1 MKKKLY
7 FLAFLFSFFLNA
19 QNNNNC
25 WTLIHNSVDIYNGQY
40 NNNEFPGYHDPQTT
54 DLQEVSNGFLT
65 TGQYNKQVFDSNDNN
80 TYNNLKDKDGSYLTK
95 HDYNGNLKW
104 VVYTEKSTTSY
115 RDVMFGS
122 SEDKEGNIYVIGHS
136 FDGTFFDS
144 KGTEITFKNS
154 TNLLYGGFIIKLNE
168 NGEIL
173 WYIII
178 DNVYSKK
185 INIDNDNNILLS
197 GDILAYN
204 NTKFNFYL
212 NGIQTNSLS
221 HFETM
226 GNNSN
231 YVNRGVLKINPE
243 GKLIWYTAIKT
254 SGPNSE
260 FLIDIGNDKNNNVYV
275 TGYCSSKVEIYSA
288 GKTNNP
294 NTINW
299 AGVDTKTFLIK
310 FNRNGEFLW
319 SVKSLL
325 NDSKINGVTAW
336 STIVDDAGN
345 SYISGSNDR
354 WRKDVNHIFENTDGT
369 ITSEN
374 VGTFFIA
381 KVNNKGICEW
391 IKGAAHSYSG
401 TGYKTII
408 SENEV
413 ITIGSV
419 AAFGNQI
426 EDVKFLSTDGNHIQG
441 SFYSSDYFLTVYDF
455 DGNIKRVI
463 TNGIN
468 KDSSFWGRISGFF
481 KSSINENYYLSR
493 NLYFNSNS
501 SQEYQNFGH
510 IIKTSDGNEYEGTI
524 TRFNEKCSLILGN
537 TINQNIPPLSIC
549 DNISFGTNSDGII
562 QIDLTQNE
570 NEILINETLSD
581 YQISYYKDKNLTKL
595 ISNPKV
601 YINSTQ
607 KETIYIKAKHLSDS
621 SKSGTTSFIINVMDL
636 PNSINSITLKQCDNE
651 DINGFTS
658 FNLNETKTKIISNSE
673 NYTITFFKEKNLAEN
688 NIDPILNPSTYTN
701 QVISND
707 KVWAR
712 VENNNGCFNISEVN
726 LIISTTQI
734 PNSFSKIFYQCDNGT
749 DTKDGIASFDFSSVT
764 QEVINLFPSNQDL
777 IIKYYKNENDAL
789 SESNEITNI
798 SNHQNTESPNSQNIY
813 IRVDNKLNNDCLALG
828 HHITLNVEKPPIAN
842 SVTINPEC
850 DNDKDGIFDFD
861 TSTIHKTIIGNQ
873 TNVTVKYFDKDN
885 NPLPS
890 PLPNPFSTSTQTVTA
905 RVLNTVSKVP
915 NGQCYDETLINF
927 LVNTTPTLSRVPAQ
941 KKCDRD
947 FDGIESF
954 DTSAIENTLL
964 GNQTGMVVKYFDE
977 NNNPLPSPLPNPFTS
992 STQTIRVRV
1001 ENPKYSLCFNET
1013 TIDFIVNEKPYFEL
1027 DTQTIICTNIN
1038 SSIDM
1043 TVLNPKGN
1051 YYYTWKDEN
1060 GNIISNDI
1068 KAKASKGGNYFVTA
1082 ISNFGCES
1090 DTKSIQVIESSIS
1103 SITVNDLEITDDSE
1117 NNSIKINTSNIGS
1130 GNYEF
1135 SLLDSNSNTIYD
1147 FQKVPFFDNL
1157 RGGIYTILIK
1167 DINKCGVQSF
1177 VISIISYPKFFTPNQ
1192 DGVNDTWHILGIGKS
1207 FYKNGNVKIYNRFG
1221 KLLKTLSIDSS
1232 GWDGTSDGV
1241 KLPSND
1247 YWFYAELT
1255 DPKGIV
1261 ITKKGSF
1268 SLIRK

>member
-25 WTLIHNSVDIYNGQY
+25 WTLIHNGVDIYNGQQG
-40 NNNEFPGYHDPQTT
+40 NESNGHHDPQTT
-54 DLQEVSNGFLT
+54 DLTQVKNGFLT
-65 TGQYNKQVFDSNDNN
+65 SGYYNKQSFDSNDGLV
-80 TYNNLKDKDGSYLTK
+80 YNKLKDKAGSYLTK
-95 HDYNGNLKW
+95 HDYDGNLKW
-104 VVYTEKSTTSY
+104 IVYTEKYQYSE
-115 RDVMFGS
+115 RDIIHGS
-122 SEDKEGNIYVIGHS
+122 AEDKQGNIFLIGHS
-136 FDGTFFDS
+136 YNGIFYDS
-144 KGTEITFKNS
+144 KGTKINFKNS
-154 TNLLYGGFIIKLNE
+154 NLSSYGFIVKLNG

-173 WYIII
+173 WYSQLN
-178 DNVYSKK
+178 NVYPKR
-185 INIDNDNNILLS
+185 ITMDNDDNILLS
-197 GDILAYN
+197 GTLSVYN
-204 NTKFNFYL
+204 NRKMVYAL
-212 NGIQTNSLS
+212 NGTITEKFSYFENFGDEKNYINS
-221 HFETM
+221 F
-226 GNNSN
+226 
-231 YVNRGVLKINPE
+231 VLKINSV
-243 GKLIWYTAIKT
+243 GKVLWHTGIKID
-254 SGPNSE
+254 GPNNE
-260 FLIDIGNDKNNNVYV
+260 FLEDIGSDNNNNVYI
-275 TGYCSSKVEIYSA
+275 TGYCGSNAEIYSA
-288 GKTNNP
+288 GTTKKP
-294 NTINW
+294 NIIKW
-299 AGVDTKTFLIK
+299 KSIYAKTFLVK
-310 FNRNGEFLW
+310 FDKNGQFLW
-319 SVKSLL
+319 NVKSLL
-325 NDSKINGVTAW
+325 DHPTDNGVQAYSLT
-336 STIVDDAGN
+336 VDEQGN
-345 SYISGSNDR
+345 SYISGSNEAGY
-354 WRKDVNHIFENTDGT
+354 VSSPNQIFENTDGS
-369 ITSEN
+369 ITSEK
-374 VGTFFIA
+374 VGSLFIA
-381 KVNNKGICEW
+381 KVNTNGVCEW
-391 IKGAAHSYSG
+391 IRGASTSYYG
-401 TGYKTII
+401 IGYKVIKSNDEII
-408 SENEV
+408 TVAKVWDNVSLSQEV
-413 ITIGSV
+413 
-419 AAFGNQI
+419 
-426 EDVKFLSTDGNHIQG
+426 EFLSTNKKNITA
-441 SFYSSDYFLTVYDF
+441 SFYPGDYFIVVYDTK
-455 DGNIKRVI
+455 GNLKRVVS
-463 TNGIN
+463 NGIN
-468 KDSSFWGRISGFF
+468 NKRFFFQDRISGFF
-481 KSSINENYYLSR
+481 KDDNDNYYISR
-493 NLYFNSNS
+493 NLGFFINVFDDYN
-501 SQEYQNFGH
+501 NFGH
-510 IIKTSDGNEYEGTI
+510 TFNINDTDRADGIVTK
-524 TRFNEKCSLILGN
+524 FNESCGLIVGN
-537 TINQNIPPLSIC
+537 TINENIPNLSLC
-549 DNISFGTNSDGII
+549 DNTSVGTNTDGHILFN
-562 QIDLTQNE
+562 LTLRE
-570 NEILINETLSD
+570 KDILINETLSNYD
-581 YQISYYKDKNLTKL
+581 ISYFTNKELTNL
-595 ISNPKV
+595 ISAPKK
-601 YINSTQ
+601 YKNST
-607 KETIYIKAKHLSDS
+607 KTETIYVKATHKYNSN
-621 SKSGTTSFIINVMDL
+621 KSGTTSFIINVMDL

-658 FNLNETKTKIISNSE
+658 FNLNEIKTKIISNSE

-828 HHITLNVEKPPIAN
+828 HHITLNVEKTPIAN

-905 RVLNTVSKVP
+905 RILNTVSKVP

-927 LVNTTPTLSRVPAQ
+927 VVNTTPTLSRVPAQ